1 MYSHSKMTA
10 LAIAAALTG
19 TLAATPI
26 ANSGAAQTKAS
37 AAPAYDY
44 ASALQ
49 MSFFFYEAQ
58 QAGPIADWNRV
69 SWRAD
74 STLNDSIQGG
84 WYDAGDHLKLTM
96 PAAYSCTMLAWGL
109 YEYKDA
115 VEKVGELQNYVN
127 NLGWGLDYLVKCDL
141 GSEVVFQIGDFG
153 ADHKWWGPAEMYDYK
168 VTTRPT
174 LTCKGSAVSGEM
186 AAALAAGSVALKGL
200 SDRTDDYLKH
210 AKNCYKIAA
219 TSLSDDGYDCEAYQS
234 SHFYDELFW
243 AANWLY
249 IATGDDA
256 YLADAK
262 SYIPHLGLESQ
273 STELKYTWGHC
284 WDDVQQGGTLLYAMN
299 TGDAEFKKQISKHL
313 DYWTVG
319 YGGKK
324 VDYTA
329 DGLAWLTNWGAL
341 RHTTATS
348 FLAEVA
354 VKNLFSD
361 DATLSKRYSDF
372 AESQLNYCLGNNAAE
387 RSYVIGYGENY
398 PQHYHHRT
406 ANGAWNDLWQEGG
419 KDKPHRHVLYG
430 ALVGG
435 PGKDGG
441 YKDVISSYEN
451 SEVATDYNAAYT
463 GLLCAMVDKYGG
475 KTDPNFPV
483 AEVADGDEF
492 YMEAAIN
499 QNSDCYTEIKAQA
512 TNHSAFPARV
522 VKDLSYRYFFDI
534 SEMLEAGYTAD
545 DISVRIGYDEY
556 SDTQLSKPVQY
567 DGSVYYVEISYPDG
581 TVVRPTGQSEH
592 QAELQFRISAPEGTK
607 VWDPSNDYSYEGL
620 QSGNNNC
627 AKTSRITMYDAGRL
641 IYGVEPDGT
650 TPEDVN
656 PITTTAT
663 TNKPDTKLLGDVD
676 CNKTVNVL
684 DFALYCQY
692 LVRKESLTNQGAL
705 NADMN
710 ADKNLSVVDAVLLA
724 RKIAE

>member
-1 MYSHSKMTA
+1 MFLNKKRYNFEIMQNCTKENEQV
-10 LAIAAALTG
+10 LNPQLRKQ
-19 TLAATPI
+19 LED
-26 ANSGAAQTKAS
+26 SGADIPKI
-37 AAPAYDY
+37 
-44 ASALQ
+44 LQ
-49 MSFFFYEAQ
+49 F
-58 QAGPIADWNRV
+58 
-69 SWRAD
+69 
-74 STLNDSIQGG
+74 
-84 WYDAGDHLKLTM
+84 
-96 PAAYSCTMLAWGL
+96 
-109 YEYKDA
+109 
-115 VEKVGELQNYVN
+115 
-127 NLGWGLDYLVKCDL
+127 
-141 GSEVVFQIGDFG
+141 
-153 ADHKWWGPAEMYDYK
+153 
-168 VTTRPT
+168 
-174 LTCKGSAVSGEM
+174 
-186 AAALAAGSVALKGL
+186 L
-200 SDRTDDYLKH
+200 SDLESKKFTP
-210 AKNCYKIAA
+210 AVI
-219 TSLSDDGYDCEAYQS
+219 TSMSDDGYDCEAYKS

-243 AANWLY
+243 SANWLY
-249 IATGDDA
+249 IATGDKA
-256 YLADAK
+256 YLTDAE
-262 SYIPHLGLESQ
+262 SYIPHLNTESQ
-273 STELKYTWGHC
+273 STDLCYTWGHC
-284 WDDVQQGGTLLYAMN
+284 WDDVMQGAMLLYAIN
-299 TGDAEFKKQISKHL
+299 TGEETYKTHVSRHL

-324 VDYTA
+324 VTYSP

-354 VKNLFSD
+354 VKNLFAD

-372 AESQLNYCLGNNAAE
+372 AEGQLNYCLGNNSDK
-387 RSYVIGYGENY
+387 RSYVIGYGDNY

-419 KDKPHRHVLYG
+419 KDKEHRHLLYG

-435 PGKDGG
+435 PNATDA
-441 YKDVISSYEN
+441 YTDVISSYEN

-475 KTDPNFPV
+475 TTDPNFPV
-483 AEVADGDEF
+483 PEVADGDEF

-499 QNSDCYTEIKAQA
+499 QNSANYTEIKAQA

-534 SEMLEAGYTAD
+534 SEMIEAGYTAD

-567 DGSVYYVEISYPDG
+567 KDNVYYVEISYPDG
-581 TVVRPTGQSEH
+581 TVLRPTGQSEH
-592 QAELQFRISAPEGTK
+592 QAELQFRISAPEGTS

-620 QSGNNNC
+620 KSGNNNC

-650 TPEDVN
+650 KPEDIGPV
-656 PITTTAT
+656 TTTAT
-663 TNKPDTKLLGDVD
+663 TKATETKLLGDVD